1 MRHAAPVR
9 AEIGVPTVFNVL
21 GPLAHPGHV
30 RRQVIG
36 VSDPAMA
43 ERMVRVLAATGS
55 VHAMAVSGDGS
66 LDELATTGPSIVH
79 ELRDGE
85 IRRYEV
91 TPESVGLDRTTTDQL
106 AGGDAAANV
115 AKARQVLGGE
125 AGPVRDIVVLN
136 AAAGLVVAGVAG
148 DLAAGV
154 DAAQA
159 SIDTGAAAA
168 SLDRLLAV
176 ARGVL
181 MRLGIA
187 GVLRSVEEQVRL
199 ATIAER
205 TGFDLVGIGDTQ
217 IILPEAFV
225 TLTAMAAATERITL
239 ATTVANP
246 ITRHV
251 SVAAAGMSAL
261 QVFSGGR
268 VVYGVGTGDSAVANI
283 GFAHSRLGALERHCR
298 HVQQLA
304 RGDEVTI
311 DGHQVRLQWQTRAVP
326 VYVAAGGPKTMRRA
340 AQFADGIICGNGI
353 SPEVVQ
359 SNLVHIAEDTRR
371 RTIAGRH
378 RRLVHGQDRRG

>member
-1 MRHAAPVR
+1 MRTILAGEASDAQIAAFIVALRIKGETVDEMAGMVRAMLDAATPLELGVDAIDIVGTGGSPSRRKAALNVSTIACFVAAGAGAAVCKHGNRAASSTSGSFDLLEGLGLPMDLSPATIVRCVREAGVGFAFARTFHAAMRHAAPVR
-9 AEIGVPTVFNVL
+9 ADIGVPTVFNVL

-79 ELRDGE
+79 ELSDGE

-91 TPESVGLDRTTTDQL
+91 TPESVGLARATTDQL

-159 SIDTGAAAA
+159 SIDAGAAAA

-176 ARGVL
+176 ARE
-181 MRLGIA
+181 
-187 GVLRSVEEQVRL
+187 S
-199 ATIAER
+199 
-205 TGFDLVGIGDTQ
+205 
-217 IILPEAFV
+217 
-225 TLTAMAAATERITL
+225 
-239 ATTVANP
+239 
-246 ITRHV
+246 
-251 SVAAAGMSAL
+251 
-261 QVFSGGR
+261 
-268 VVYGVGTGDSAVANI
+268 
-283 GFAHSRLGALERHCR
+283 
-298 HVQQLA
+298 
-304 RGDEVTI
+304 
-311 DGHQVRLQWQTRAVP
+311 
-326 VYVAAGGPKTMRRA
+326 
-340 AQFADGIICGNGI
+340 
-353 SPEVVQ
+353 
-359 SNLVHIAEDTRR
+359 
-371 RTIAGRH
+371 
-378 RRLVHGQDRRG
+378 